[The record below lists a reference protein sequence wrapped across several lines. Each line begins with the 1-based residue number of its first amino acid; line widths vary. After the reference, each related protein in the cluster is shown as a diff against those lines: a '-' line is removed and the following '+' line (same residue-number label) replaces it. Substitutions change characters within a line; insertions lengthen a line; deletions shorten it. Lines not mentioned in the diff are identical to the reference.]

1 MEKALVNGGG
11 ESAVVVEHYGDIL
24 FKLGN
29 KKKALIQWKTAKL
42 LGSGS
47 QLLDQK
53 IKNERLPE

>member
-1 MEKALVNGGG
+1 MNGGE